1 MPSLLAVNRVHGLL
15 PTPNGGE
22 TAIDKRPVA
31 GPVGVGPLGLEGD
44 RQMDTRHHGG
54 PDKALYA
61 YAAEDARSWSA
72 ELGRE
77 VAPGL
82 FGENLTT
89 QGLDVT
95 HALIGEQWRIGEGE
109 GAVVVEVTM
118 PRIPCATF
126 QRRMEEERWVRRF
139 TLHGAPG
146 AYLRVVRP
154 GVLTAGMP
162 VAVVRRPAHGATVLD
177 AFDRDA
183 PVAMQALLDAAAAGE
198 LDLADAMRVHAER
211 VAARRFRGVP
221 MG

>member
-1 MPSLLAVNRVHGLL
+1 MPTLLTVNRVHGLL
-15 PTPNGGE
+15 PSPKGGQ

-31 GPVGVGPLGLEGD
+31 GPVGVGPLGLAGD

-61 YAAEDARSWSA
+61 YAAEDARAWSS

-77 VAPGL
+77 VGPGL

-89 QGLDVT
+89 QGLDIT

-109 GAVVVEVTM
+109 ESVLVEVTM

-126 QRRMEEERWVRRF
+126 QRRMGEDRWVKRF

-154 GVLTAGMP
+154 GVLEAGLP
-162 VAVVRRPAHGATVLD
+162 VTVVRRPAHGATVLD

-183 PVAMQALLDAAAAGE
+183 PEAMQALLDAADAGE
-198 LDLADAMRVHAER
+198 LDLADAMRWHAER
-211 VAARRFRGVP
+211 VAARQYRGVP
-221 MG
+221 SD